1 MARPSS
7 FWLIGL
13 IFLRLVFA
21 VCFLPNSTDRNAL
34 GLDRYRPSGV
44 GSALDGFSMCCRL
57 VGVDSPDVP
66 RPDGLCTS
74 GTRVWRESC
83 TDPTWASPSC
93 IKLCVNGTDENG
105 LPMKDNDEIITPCA
119 DQSYCCG
126 SNNNECCDQGQGVW
140 VKDGLPTRTNPNS
153 TESTQTEVA
162 ISGVPNQN
170 TTPVSPGPTPSPTE
184 SHGLTGGAIA
194 GIVIGC
200 LLGLMTLGL
209 AFWCFARRKRRRT
222 VEGRHNDTTGA
233 QPVTGW
239 EDGKEQKRTEY
250 KVAEL
255 RGTAPAIHEMDAGAP
270 PMPELHAKERSE
282 LAGST
287 PPRKMDYE
295 TQLGNLQATGVY
307 LVRVENQAPARPG
320 SGMVMQE
327 QRQANG
333 RASMEMDTRSPQTPI
348 RIVKLREPKNRL
360 EISACVIAALT
371 EVAMTDTDE
380 ELTKLTQYETV

>member
-1 MARPSS
+1 MCLPHLFTQFCIDDVISAPGVLDCNKGADNILLPMARPSS

-287 PPRKMDYE
+287 PPRKME
-295 TQLGNLQATGVY
+295 
-307 LVRVENQAPARPG
+307 
-320 SGMVMQE
+320 
-327 QRQANG
+327 
-333 RASMEMDTRSPQTPI
+333 
-348 RIVKLREPKNRL
+348 
-360 EISACVIAALT
+360 
-371 EVAMTDTDE
+371 
-380 ELTKLTQYETV
+380 